1 MPRPPACALYPFFR
15 LLACSLILCALAAPA
30 HAAPAQA
37 RRQVLVLYS
46 LGADTSSIWQRLVHK
61 GLYEELATTSAG
73 STPGIYE
80 ERFDANRVGESQ
92 SLESMAPYLR
102 TKYANVHFD
111 AIIAENYVAA
121 AFLSKHSDLFP
132 GAARYYVNHGRQGWQ
147 PDDGAGLEVQ
157 PDFVRAIGAIER
169 VAPAVRRIVVIGD
182 QSPRV
187 QSWLSSLRNVAP
199 QFGQLS
205 FEYWDSQTFESL
217 QQRVAALDRHAA
229 VFMLSTRSDSAGHR
243 TAPAELAQKL
253 AAVSP
258 VPIFTNMQSLIVP
271 GVVGGYAI
279 SGESIGR
286 VIARILLGQPA
297 STAGVQGYYFD
308 YPALRRFGL
317 KNIPEEAVLLNRP
330 ESVWDR
336 YRWQIIATMS
346 AIVLEALLI
355 TALVLTLRDRRRML
369 RDLDAERNNLEDRVL
384 QRTLE
389 LLMANAKLEQ
399 LATTDPL
406 TGIANRR
413 KMTEQIA
420 GELERA
426 RRFGHPLSLLMIDI
440 DYFKRINDTFG
451 HEVGDKAI
459 VEVAKLL
466 TESLRAIDM
475 VARFGGEEFVVLMPE
490 TDSDVALLAAER
502 LREAAGALRI
512 AGESGAVVALTLSVG
527 VASALANGSADT
539 PSSLLVRAD
548 KALYR
553 AKKEGRNRVVR
564 YSDAEFLPAAAPAQ
578 TLDRP

>member
-1 MPRPPACALYPFFR
+1 MPFPPVCAQYLFFR
-15 LLACSLILCALAAPA
+15 FLACSLMLWGLGAAA
-30 HAAPAQA
+30 HAHPSHAK
-37 RRQVLVLYS
+37 RQVLVLYS
-46 LGADTSSIWQRLVHK
+46 LGADTSSMWQRLVHK
-61 GLYEELATTSAG
+61 GLYEELSNNSAG

-80 ERFDANRVGESQ
+80 ERFDANRVGELQ
-92 SLESMAPYLR
+92 SIESMAPYLR
-102 TKYANVHFD
+102 TKYAKVHFD

-121 AFLSKHSDLFP
+121 AFLSQHSDLFP

-147 PDDGAGLEVQ
+147 PDDGVGLEVQ
-157 PDFVRAIGAIER
+157 PDFARAIGAIER
-169 VAPAVRRIVVIGD
+169 VAPAVRRIVVVGD
-182 QSPRV
+182 QSQRV
-187 QSWLSSLRNVAP
+187 QNWMAGMRGVTP
-199 QFGQLS
+199 RFGKLS

-217 QQRVAALDRHAA
+217 QQRVAALDRQSA
-229 VFMLSTRSDSAGHR
+229 VFLLSTKTDSAGNR
-243 TAPAELAQKL
+243 TTPAELAQKL

-258 VPIFTNMQSLIVP
+258 VPVFTNMQSLIVP

-297 STAGVQGYYFD
+297 TMSGVQGYYFD
-308 YPALRRFGL
+308 YLAIRRFGL

-346 AIVLEALLI
+346 AIVLQALLI
-355 TALVLTLRDRRRML
+355 TALVVALRDRRRML

-420 GELERA
+420 SELERA

-440 DYFKRINDTFG
+440 DHFKRINDTYG

-459 VEVAKLL
+459 VAVAKLL

-490 TDSDVALLAAER
+490 TDTDVAILAAER
-502 LREAAGALRI
+502 LREAASALRI
-512 AGESGAVVALTLSVG
+512 EGESGTVVALTLSVG

-539 PSSLLVRAD
+539 PSSLLVRSD
-548 KALYR
+548 KGLYR

-564 YSDAEFLPAAAPAQ
+564 YNDAEFA
-578 TLDRP
+578 LD